1 MITSVLCLILLY
13 NVIPCFCS
21 LDLLILKEIVLRM
34 AGVELMEQITPDQIE
49 AMSGGDHLKTE
60 VRSC

>member
-1 MITSVLCLILLY
+1 
-13 NVIPCFCS
+13 
-21 LDLLILKEIVLRM
+21 M

-60 VRSC
+60 VRNINYFFSYLQVLIIILIILGRLLQPD

>member
-1 MITSVLCLILLY
+1 MF
-13 NVIPCFCS
+13 VIIFCS

-60 VRSC
+60 VRYINFLNL

>member
-1 MITSVLCLILLY
+1 M
-13 NVIPCFCS
+13 
-21 LDLLILKEIVLRM
+21 DLLILKEIVLRM

-60 VRSC
+60 VKKYELNLPCA

>member
-1 MITSVLCLILLY
+1 
-13 NVIPCFCS
+13 
-21 LDLLILKEIVLRM
+21 M

-60 VRSC
+60 VRTCIIIFLTNKQKNN

>member
-1 MITSVLCLILLY
+1 MSIFY
-13 NVIPCFCS
+13 FYS

-60 VRSC
+60 VSSCW

>member
-1 MITSVLCLILLY
+1 MF
-13 NVIPCFCS
+13 VIIFCS

-60 VRSC
+60 VRYINFLNFICI

>member
-1 MITSVLCLILLY
+1 
-13 NVIPCFCS
+13 
-21 LDLLILKEIVLRM
+21 M

-60 VRSC
+60 VSSCW